1 MSVAGEP
8 EAEHIEA
15 LEVRSIHYRRRWF
28 YVLWCAL
35 LLASAGAWVLWVT
48 PRASGTVKMVIRLK
62 IEAAPRGC
70 RVQAWAGPRARW
82 AGDAWHGE
90 NPAAE
95 AVMGEDRLDLPPIRL
110 DIAFR
115 RWIKDY
121 IPSRTSDL
129 LVIRFVPPTGQS
141 RYFFLPLEKDW
152 RSGLLRVGWVMNVKI
167 PCPWQ
172 SLGTDAMAVPE
183 AQ

>member
-1 MSVAGEP
+1 MSVSGEP
-8 EAEHIEA
+8 AEERSEA
-15 LEVRSIHYRRRWF
+15 LEERSIHYRRRWF

-35 LLASAGAWVLWVT
+35 LLVSVWAWILWVT
-48 PRASGTVKMVIRLK
+48 PRESGTARMMVRLK
-62 IEAAPRGC
+62 VEAVPPGC
-70 RVQAWAGPRARW
+70 RVQAWTGPQARW
-82 AGDAWHGE
+82 AGDAWQGE

-95 AVMGEDRLDLPPIRL
+95 AVMGGDYLDLPPIRL

-115 RWIKDY
+115 RWVKDY
-121 IPSRTSDL
+121 IPSKTSDL

-152 RSGLLRVGWVMNVKI
+152 RSGLLRVGWVIHVKI
-167 PCPWQ
+167 PCPWE
-172 SLGTDAMAVPE
+172 SLGTDATAVPE